1 MGLPFPFLFFPA
13 YCEAGAWY
21 SGNGAAEVRMCG
33 ATGLR
38 AAARRPAGT
47 RRRGRGR
54 HVGNAAARSGRMRAG
69 RRGREVRAAI
79 ADALRIACRE
89 NAGREVCG
97 LPAAGAQAAILC
109 LNARENSLSPRMAAA
124 RGPSAALWA
133 YVAAGRQGAGVSGP
147 ERNPDCEKL
156 LMKILKRVENHM
168 KK

>member
-1 MGLPFPFLFFPA
+1 MGLPFPFFFFPA

-54 HVGNAAARSGRMRAG
+54 QVGNAAARSGRMRAG

-97 LPAAGAQAAILC
+97 LPAAGAQAVRYPVPECAGEQPLAAHGRR
-109 LNARENSLSPRMAAA
+109 ARPFR
-124 RGPSAALWA
+124 SASGICRCRP
-133 YVAAGRQGAGVSGP
+133 AGRRRFRP
-147 ERNPDCEKL
+147 ETEPGLRKTLDENPQKG
-156 LMKILKRVENHM
+156 
-168 KK
+168 